1 MAFNWY
7 SRDLDKGHAGMIA
20 NTTIHNVDSFI
31 VAENAGIEPGDPV
44 IRVDDHTVK
53 TPETAE
59 EAAKVI
65 GVAVHQHKEPQEPY
79 YAQNEAI
86 PVMTMGDIYVPAH
99 TDITV
104 GDNAGVNIT
113 DDKRAIFTKGT
124 VTAAVAGK
132 RSFTVT
138 TNFVAN
144 DTVQIE
150 GVTFKAV
157 ATGATGTNFNVGADI
172 ATSITNLVTA
182 LTAYTAI
189 SDKYTIAKTAKDFS
203 LTEKTA
209 GGGNTPA
216 EITVTGTGKVT
227 NGKATSSISASSTV
241 LTGFEFMESVT
252 DGEIVRLRIRK

>member
-7 SRDLDKGHAGMIA
+7 SRELDKGHAGMIA
-20 NTTIHNVDSFI
+20 DTTVKVVDSFI

-44 IRVDDHTVK
+44 VRVDDHTVK

-59 EAAKVI
+59 EAAMVI

-79 YAQNEAI
+79 YAPNEAV

-104 GDNAGVNIT
+104 GDNAGVNVT

-124 VTAAVAGK
+124 VTEAVAGK
-132 RSFTVT
+132 RAYTVT
-138 TNFVAN
+138 TNFAVN
-144 DTVQIE
+144 DTVVLE
-150 GVTFKAV
+150 KTTFTAV
-157 ATGATGTNFNVGADI
+157 ESGATGTKFNVGTDI
-172 ATSITNLVTA
+172 ATSIKNLVAVLNATK
-182 LTAYTAI
+182 AI
-189 SDKYTIAKTAKDFS
+189 TDKYTVTNSATDFT
-203 LTEKTA
+203 LTETTA

-216 EITVTGTGKVT
+216 EATVTGTGKVT

-241 LTGFEFMESVT
+241 LNGFKYMESAT